1 MYANSTKDYWL
12 APPVCL
18 FGVRYKLC
26 YSVKNY
32 IVLEAKMDGKPMLIV
47 RESPDVSSGNA
58 RFERISRMLG
68 RPDLMVELDYD
79 SK

>member
-1 MYANSTKDYWL
+1 
-12 APPVCL
+12 
-18 FGVRYKLC
+18 
-26 YSVKNY
+26 VKNY

-68 RPDLMVELDYD
+68 RPDLMGELDYD